1 MRQNPNNVGLPTSAK
16 VKHLFLENADSQT
29 SSVEYVP
36 FFYVEARIDFNDV
49 RTGFRLT
56 ASLNKALEIYAVNS
70 DLIWS
75 EDMIQDV
82 DPQIIK
88 ASAPAAARLRSLPDF
103 IDVDFMHQM
112 ELQFIQYLLR
122 SYKARIY
129 RNSEL
134 DVYSGAGESLSEFTA
149 RCLDLL
155 DGSKR
160 RELDVLHEVFKRKL
174 ERIKQKYLDTNVSD
188 NLDLVKIESQSR
200 DFYFQYSERIA
211 GLFLQPELGLNIES
225 NSLHVPRKNLELEER
240 LLSLELEARQAI
252 AKLWDSNNVKA
263 QSIDE
268 YILHPNLKDLHFVRS
283 CILWIPAKAA

>member
-1 MRQNPNNVGLPTSAK
+1 MRQNPNNVGLPTSDK

-56 ASLNKALEIYAVNS
+56 ASLNKALEIYAVNP

-82 DPQIIK
+82 DPKIIK

-134 DVYSGAGESLSEFTA
+134 DVYSSAGESLSEFTA

-160 RELDVLHEVFKRKL
+160 RELDILHEVFKRKL

-225 NSLHVPRKNLELEER
+225 NSLRVPRKNLELEER

-268 YILHPNLKDLHFVRS
+268 YILHPNLKDIHFVRS